1 MADAHNWPNFVTGQ
15 QVWLDYIPADIAPL
29 VSFDAHWG
37 SLNKAQAGWF
47 LKKKKKKKRIK
58 SIVWSLGRL
67 AGFLKKKKNWRDSLK
82 PRQAGRFLKKKKR
95 ITLLF
100 EAQVEK
106 LAGFY
111 PKKKRIPEVW
121 LKCYR
126 WDLEL
131 FKEMLPLERNDK
143 IRIKI

>member
-29 VSFDAHWG
+29 VWFDAHWG

-47 LKKKKKKKRIK
+47 LKLIKKKKKKFEE
-58 SIVWSLGRL
+58 IVWSPGRL
-67 AGFLKKKKNWRDSLK
+67 AGFFKKKKKNK
-82 PRQAGRFLKKKKR
+82 
-95 ITLLF
+95 TLLF

-111 PKKKRIPEVW
+111 PKKKKNTRGLI
-121 LKCYR
+121 
-126 WDLEL
+126 
-131 FKEMLPLERNDK
+131 EMLPLRFG
-143 IRIKI
+143 IV